1 MAIILLMAAL
11 LIVSFFVLHTLCRAK
26 KKWERD
32 AKDAEQEKFCNSK
45 KVI

>member
-11 LIVSFFVLHTLCRAK
+11 LIVSFFVLRVFCSAK

-32 AKDAEQEKFCNSK
+32 AEDAEQEKFCSQK
-45 KVI
+45 